1 MDTKRIASAL
11 TMAALTILLATSC
24 EKYNITEG
32 IYGKVIERYGDWMPW
47 VGSNP
52 PDHGERPIECEIYV
66 YEYTRTSDF
75 DQQYIGNYPI
85 SAMPKPLVATT
96 TTNRKGRYQ
105 ISLPPGEYS
114 VFLLD
119 DDGKLHANYGDEHG
133 GLWPVKVEAGK
144 VYELNLLL
152 DHAVY

>member
-1 MDTKRIASAL
+1 MDTKRITRTL
-11 TMAALTILLATSC
+11 TMAALVILLATSC
-24 EKYNITEG
+24 EKYDITEG
-32 IYGKVIERYGDWMPW
+32 IYGKVIERYGDWMPI
-47 VGSNP
+47 VDGYH
-52 PDHGERPIECEIYV
+52 DHGERPIKCEIYV

-119 DDGKLHANYGDEHG
+119 DDGKLHADYGDEHG